1 MNIFYIPSWY
11 PNQNDPIYGIFIK
24 EEIELIAKHNPNL
37 NLAVSTWG
45 QGDEDFLLWAGKP
58 LSSLKKV
65 LRWLSANKTEVF
77 QNSYFHSLS
86 NIKFYHNPT
95 FTWTRKILKGNR
107 NSIIQANRKNLT
119 QAIQELGH
127 IDLIHVYASYPGSII
142 AHQLSKET
150 GIPYII
156 TSHMSPFPFDEFL
169 DSSGKIVDWLAE
181 PIQNASAI
189 IATSQSAK
197 LDIEKYGF
205 EVSSVIPIARDLD
218 LFTIDTSIPKSE
230 NFTFLAVGR
239 LVPQKGFD
247 LLLKA
252 FSKLEGNYRLRIVG
266 EGEDRPMLEKM
277 IREMG
282 LEETVTLTGAL
293 DRNSVIKEMQS
304 CDVFVLSSR
313 HETFGNVVVEAAA
326 CGKPVI
332 ATKCGGPEDII
343 SDDIGVLVEKNSVE
357 DLYDAMVKA
366 SNLKRSLI
374 PEKIR
379 DLLISEFDDS
389 VICKRICD
397 LYFRVGLST

>member
-11 PNQNDPIYGIFIK
+11 PNPNDPIYGIFIK
-24 EEIELIAKHNPNL
+24 EEIELIAKHNPGL

-45 QGDEDFLLWAGKP
+45 QGDEDFLLWTGKP
-58 LSSLKKV
+58 FSSLKKV
-65 LRWLSANKTEVF
+65 IRRLSANKTEAF
-77 QNSYFHSLS
+77 QNSDFHSLS

-95 FTWTRKILKGNR
+95 FTWTRKIMKGNR
-107 NSIIQANRKNLT
+107 KGIIQANRKNLA

-127 IDLIHVYASYPGSII
+127 IHLIHVYASYPGAII
-142 AHQLSKET
+142 ADQLSKET

-218 LFTIDTSIPKSE
+218 LFTIDTSIPTSE

-247 LLLKA
+247 LLIKA
-252 FSKLEGNYRLRIVG
+252 FSKLDGNYRLRIVG

-277 IREMG
+277 IKEMG

-293 DRNSVIKEMQS
+293 DRNSVIKEMKS

-343 SDDIGVLVEKNSVE
+343 GDDIGILIENESVGALIE
-357 DLYDAMVKA
+357 ALSGGRELRGK
-366 SNLKRSLI
+366 LKDS
-374 PEKIR
+374 KIR
-379 DLLISEFDDS
+379 KSIVNRFFPGQVTREIIN
-389 VICKRICD
+389 VYEKCN
-397 LYFRVGLST
+397 